1 MNSEKP
7 SIPELPWESFV
18 RTPGIGV
25 GLTNTEGDLLFLNDE
40 EMRLFEGH
48 SDIDY
53 QGKNIRDF
61 HNQEFVQERLKLIR
75 QVTETRRPLVITHI
89 YDGRRIQSTI
99 WPISDSEPPHD
110 RVLVVSRQVR
120 GGKDGIHSHFEKYE
134 SEFID
139 LGRLDVLSP
148 RELEV
153 MVLLGH
159 GQSIPDVAKILHRSQ
174 KTIEKHRESI
184 GRKLSLRS
192 QSEIVRIVWD
202 AGLEIGDITKQR
214 LKQS

>member
-7 SIPELPWESFV
+7 PIPDLPWQSFV

-25 GLTNTEGDLLFLNDE
+25 GLTNTNGDLLFLNE
-40 EMRLFEGH
+40 QEMQLFEGRT
-48 SDIDY
+48 DVDY
-53 QGKNIRDF
+53 HGKNLRDF
-61 HNQEFVQERLKLIR
+61 YNNQFVDERLKMIR
-75 QVTETRRPLVITHI
+75 QVAETKRPAVFSHI
-89 YDGRRIQSTI
+89 FDGRRIQSTI
-99 WPISDSEPPHD
+99 WPITDADPPHD

-120 GGKDGIHSHFEKYE
+120 GGKDGIQTDFDKYE
-134 SEFID
+134 SEYID

-153 MVLLGH
+153 LVLLGH
-159 GQSIPDVAKILHRSQ
+159 GQSIPEVAKILHRSQ

-184 GRKLSLRS
+184 GRKLAVRS

-202 AGLEIGDITKQR
+202 AGLEISDITKQR
-214 LKQS
+214 LRQD